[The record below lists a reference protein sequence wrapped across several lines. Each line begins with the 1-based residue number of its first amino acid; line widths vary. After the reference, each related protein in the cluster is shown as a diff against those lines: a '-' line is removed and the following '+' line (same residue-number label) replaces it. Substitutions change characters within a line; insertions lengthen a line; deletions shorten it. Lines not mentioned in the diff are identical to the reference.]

1 MQLSLFVT
9 VALAGLAFGGSPSGD
24 EPKIKLADC
33 PEAVRKTL
41 QAEAPGSK
49 IETVTKEKNEDDE
62 TLYWAEAVIGG
73 KAYEVGVLEDGTL
86 SEMNLGMDEEE
97 IPFDK
102 VPAAAQETFKVEGYG
117 VKIATV
123 TLDLRYG
130 VTIYEAVVE
139 HKGKSFEIVVAED
152 GTLVEKVL
160 VIDDED
166 VELVDCPP
174 EVQAAFKKHG
184 NGGAIHGVTR
194 SSGIG
199 KPIYEAE
206 IELKVKGKVYLVE
219 VSQTGILISKTLEAA
234 KE

>member
-9 VALAGLAFGGSPSGD
+9 VALVGLAFGGSPSGD

-102 VPAAAQETFKVEGYG
+102 VPAAVQETFKVEGYG

-123 TLDLRYG
+123 TQNLLD
-130 VTIYEAVVE
+130 
-139 HKGKSFEIVVAED
+139 S
-152 GTLVEKVL
+152 
-160 VIDDED
+160 
-166 VELVDCPP
+166 PP
-174 EVQAAFKKHG
+174 
-184 NGGAIHGVTR
+184 
-194 SSGIG
+194 
-199 KPIYEAE
+199 
-206 IELKVKGKVYLVE
+206 
-219 VSQTGILISKTLEAA
+219 
-234 KE
+234 